1 MVILRNLEKKE
12 NLNQILF
19 PLSIFLLTISFVLDR
34 LAFENGIIAFI
45 NGVFMGMSCV
55 FLIVYLFLTGR
66 KLREKNTNNSET

>member
-1 MVILRNLEKKE
+1 MLKI
-12 NLNQILF
+12 I
-19 PLSIFLLTISFVLDR
+19 FVLDR